1 MIESK
6 EEAVNALRGI
16 GEGLIELS
24 EFLAKDTQEV
34 KPKKPKEKKT
44 EPTAPIVAISLTDVR
59 KALADK
65 SAAGFTA
72 EVRALLEEHGSTKLS
87 SINPS
92 EYPAMMAEV
101 AKIGEGA

>member
-6 EEAVNALRGI
+6 DEAIKALRGI

-24 EFLAKDTQEV
+24 DFLAKDAPEAKVRKTR
-34 KPKKPKEKKT
+34 EKKEET
-44 EPTAPIVAISLTDVR
+44 TAPTAAISLADVR

-87 SINPS
+87 AIDPA

-101 AKIGEGA
+101 AKIGEVA